1 MLQIVGYLSML
12 SIIPAALLALGKW
25 KRWILAD
32 IKLLVYIVLFRA
44 VANAISFMLFVKKFN
59 HSYFTAAYNILELL
73 LLALYFSAQY
83 KHHHLRKYYLVL
95 VLITAIVFTVEL
107 TQSAIFPNMG
117 KTATALSIIILCAIH
132 AYKWLVFDTSKIY
145 EIIVIIAFISF
156 NLLSITTFA
165 FANQISPM
173 YYTAVYSS
181 IALCNM
187 FCNGLLYLALKKF

>member
-132 AYKWLVFDTSKIY
+132 AYKWLVFDTSKPDGTPRKLMDVSKMTNAGWSAK
-145 EIIVIIAFISF
+145 IVLEEGIKETYQWFLE
-156 NLLSITTFA
+156 NVGEVKEVR
-165 FANQISPM
+165 M
-173 YYTAVYSS
+173 
-181 IALCNM
+181 
-187 FCNGLLYLALKKF
+187 